1 MRSRGGSCWL
11 GIHIV
16 RPGSGQ
22 KASYCAGRLLGTL
35 RRCKGCLGVLR
46 LNAMAVS
53 LMSPT
58 RDVILSHFEGEARE
72 SGKGRS
78 SGISTM

>member
-1 MRSRGGSCWL
+1 MSRGESYWL

-22 KASYCAGRLLGTL
+22 KASYCAGRLPGTL
-35 RRCKGCLGVLR
+35 RRCRDCLGSSD
-46 LNAMAVS
+46 AMAVS

-58 RDVILSHFEGEARE
+58 RDVIFPHFEGEARE
-72 SGKGRS
+72 SGEGRS
-78 SGISTM
+78 SGILPM